1 MKNFEP
7 KHRVESAPGAFTLIE
22 ILVVIAI
29 IGILVALILPV
40 AGGMNRKAKLKL
52 AQAELGQV
60 KAAID
65 AYREFHNFYPPDN
78 PANPAINQLFFELQG
93 VTLKNLNGQDV
104 YVTLDG
110 SSRMAVSDLST
121 VFGASVGGFMNY
133 PKSTPTSDD
142 ETAAM
147 TVLKHVRP
155 NQIGQLVIGAQPAGN
170 ALLVCSVH
178 GSDDPA
184 SQVVP
189 TAGNLHALESGLNPW
204 RYVSSKPTHNP
215 NSYDLWVDVPIGGKT
230 YRVSNWSTQPEVF

>member
-1 MKNFEP
+1 MKGRKP
-7 KHRVESAPGAFTLIE
+7 ICRAKSARDAFTLVE

-29 IGILVALILPV
+29 IAILVTLTLPV
-40 AGGMNRKAKLKL
+40 TGGMKQAKIRT
-52 AQAELGQV
+52 AQAELARM
-60 KAAID
+60 KTAID
-65 AYREFHNFYPPDN
+65 AYKAFHNFYPPDN

-93 VTLKNLNGQDV
+93 VTLKKVGGQDV
-104 YVTLDG
+104 YITLDG
-110 SSRMAVSDLST
+110 SSRMAVSDLNT
-121 VFGASVGGFMNY
+121 VFGAGVGGFMNY

-147 TVLKHVRP
+147 TFLKYVRP
-155 NQIGQLVIGAQPAGN
+155 NQIGQLVIGTQPAGN
-170 ALLVCSVH
+170 ALLVCSIR

-189 TAGNLHALESGLNPW
+189 TAGNPHALETGLNPW

-230 YRVSNWSTQPEVF
+230 YRISNWSTKPEVF